1 VSALAPAST
10 TARSGAAWLTTVAST
25 ESAQR
30 SHDAQVARQR
40 AAAGRVG
47 LAVDHALVD
56 AHATE
61 REPIEVRELR
71 GERLGVLLADADT
84 MHPQVELD
92 QDVDRQASAA
102 SRSSLAAPT
111 IG

>member
-1 VSALAPAST
+1 
-10 TARSGAAWLTTVAST
+10 VAST

-92 QDVDRQASAA
+92 QDVDRQASAT